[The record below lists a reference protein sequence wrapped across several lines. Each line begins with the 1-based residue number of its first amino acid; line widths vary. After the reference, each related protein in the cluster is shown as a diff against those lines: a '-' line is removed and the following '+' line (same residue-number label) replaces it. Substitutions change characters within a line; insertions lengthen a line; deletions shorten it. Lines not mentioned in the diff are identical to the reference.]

1 MKQALAQQKHAQE
14 QKEAPLVLSAPSLK
28 SRAGAGQP
36 GISSAAAALR
46 KLRVA
51 RLRLQSEQ
59 RNQQPLVGSTSAALL
74 TSPSVPPLLHAD
86 EQERSRALSN
96 AQIVMPSSL
105 LRGKG
110 QQANTVPSDTFEG
123 MHRRLADVQRNQDNS
138 GYFESPASVVEE

>member
-14 QKEAPLVLSAPSLK
+14 QKEAPLVLSAPSFK
-28 SRAGAGQP
+28 SHTDQP

-46 KLRVA
+46 KLRLA
-51 RLRLQSEQ
+51 RLRLQSGQ

-138 GYFESPASVVEE
+138 GFFESPASVVEE

>member
-1 MKQALAQQKHAQE
+1 MRQALAQQKQAQE

-46 KLRVA
+46 KLRLA

-59 RNQQPLVGSTSAALL
+59 RNQQPLVGSLSAALL

-96 AQIVMPSSL
+96 AQIVMPSSV
-105 LRGKG
+105 LRGKV
-110 QQANTVPSDTFEG
+110 QQANPMSYEPSEG
-123 MHRRLADVQRNQDNS
+123 IRRRLADVQSNQDN
-138 GYFESPASVVEE
+138 GGFFESPASVVEE